1 MGALWADR
9 DPSPTFARL
18 AAGPCPPFDEFLLSL
33 SAELGAV
40 DRAGT
45 RDALD
50 DHARRLF
57 GARRLG
63 PSGRVERLASVLGD
77 QPGFRAVDGRADP
90 SAFLLDQVVRTR
102 RGHPAL
108 LAVTGHEL
116 ARRAGI
122 DVGIYSSPCGWFLGC
137 GHDRPALIAVGGA
150 AREVP
155 RPTVRRHCSHE
166 VAFTVACGLEHSLD
180 ARGEADAAAH
190 MAALRAHLPVSPPPA
205 GRGRRAAD
213 DGPAQ
218 RFP

>member
-1 MGALWADR
+1 MGALSPDR

-18 AAGPCPPFDEFLLSL
+18 AAGPCPPFDELLLAL

-40 DRAGT
+40 DRAASL
-45 RDALD
+45 DALD

-63 PSGRVERLASVLGD
+63 PSGRVERLASVLDG
-77 QPGFRAVDGRADP
+77 QPCFRAVDGRADP
-90 SAFLLDQVVRTR
+90 SAFLLDHVIGTR

-122 DVGIYSSPCGWFLGC
+122 DANIYSSPCGWFLGC
-137 GHDRPALIAVGGA
+137 GRERPALIAVGGA
-150 AREVP
+150 GLEMP
-155 RPTVRRHCSHE
+155 RPAVRRHCSHE
-166 VAFTVACGLEHSLD
+166 VAFTVVCGLEHSLT

-190 MAALRAHLPVSPPPA
+190 MAALRAHLPVSPLP
-205 GRGRRAAD
+205 GRPGRHAAD
-213 DGPAQ
+213 DGPAR
-218 RFP
+218 RFS